1 MSSDGD
7 DYDVLVFGSCIVDF
21 ISYVPRLPKVG
32 ETLHGTRFAT
42 GNGGKGANQCVAA
55 ARLGSRTAFFGKL
68 GDDPWGAAYRTA
80 LAAEGVNVEQVDLL
94 PGESTGI
101 AQINVADNGDNQ
113 IVIVTG
119 ANKRLAPVDA
129 FRRPELFVRARVLV
143 CQLETPIDGTIA
155 AMQSFRG
162 ISILNAA
169 PADTNLPRV
178 ILSLPSIFCVN
189 ETEAALIAGMP
200 SVADVQQAKVATRK
214 LQTMGCKTVIVT
226 LGEKG
231 AVFARA
237 LDDNGDGQVYHVK
250 PLKVDKV
257 VDTTGAGDAFIGA
270 LAHCLAN
277 YPDAKLGNCIA
288 AANRVAAWSV
298 QIPGTQSS
306 FPRADEIEL
315 PADLATLQDQWGCV

>member
-1 MSSDGD
+1 M
-7 DYDVLVFGSCIVDF
+7 
-21 ISYVPRLPKVG
+21 
-32 ETLHGTRFAT
+32 
-42 GNGGKGANQCVAA
+42 
-55 ARLGSRTAFFGKL
+55 
-68 GDDPWGAAYRTA
+68 
-80 LAAEGVNVEQVDLL
+80 
-94 PGESTGI
+94 
-101 AQINVADNGDNQ
+101 
-113 IVIVTG
+113 
-119 ANKRLAPVDA
+119 
-129 FRRPELFVRARVLV
+129 
-143 CQLETPIDGTIA
+143 
-155 AMQSFRG
+155 
-162 ISILNAA
+162 
-169 PADTNLPRV
+169 
-178 ILSLPSIFCVN
+178 
-189 ETEAALIAGMP
+189 
-200 SVADVQQAKVATRK
+200 ATRK

-257 VDTTGAGDAFIGA
+257 VDTTVSGLVRYGGALAVRNLVCMLCSFFPLSSNLQGAGDAFIGA